1 MENIFIFYDHLN
13 YFMPIWYNLWQLGTV
28 GGHLV
33 YFSHFGMLDQE
44 KSGNPGKYRVEI
56 KLSRLPAI
64 NKLRMYN
71 PGYKQFLLPSAA
83 ALSIA
88 LL

>member
-1 MENIFIFYDHLN
+1 VV
-13 YFMPIWYNLWQLGTV
+13 IWYIFPI
-28 GGHLV
+28 LV
-33 YFSHFGMLDQE
+33 CFDQE
-44 KSGNPGKYRVEI
+44 KSGNPGKYRVEME
-56 KLSRLPAI
+56 LSRLPAI

-83 ALSIA
+83 ALLIA